1 MSTTT
6 FDTLSPETVVR
17 LHDALATAAAVTSA
31 MELGVL
37 HRLDRGPAQV
47 AVIAEEC
54 GLSRRGAE
62 LLLSALAGIGL
73 AKTAGD
79 GHYIAVAGRRDI
91 SWLVET
97 WSGLPKALRA
107 GGGLA
112 EADTPAGAAA
122 LYPDVVPRLAA
133 MFADAAER
141 AADFLAAP
149 DLRVL
154 DVGAGG
160 APWSIALAKRAPG
173 CRITAVDLPAVLP
186 VTARSVHEA
195 GLDADFELLAG
206 DMFSVDWGTGLY
218 DLVLAGNVCHLFDE
232 KTNRR
237 LIARLRKALR
247 PGGTVAIID
256 VLPDET
262 LGGPP
267 GAVLY
272 ALGLLLRTAGGRAY
286 PFSAYARWLS
296 DAGLVRLERHELASS
311 PPMSL
316 VVARSSA

>member
-1 MSTTT
+1 MPTTT
-6 FDTLSPETVVR
+6 FDTFSPGTVVR
-17 LHDALATAAAVTSA
+17 LHDALATAAAVTA
-31 MELGVL
+31 AVELGVL
-37 HRLDRGPAQV
+37 DRIDRGPAHA

-54 GLSRRGAE
+54 GLSRRGTE

-73 AKTAGD
+73 IRTAGD
-79 GHYIAVAGRRDI
+79 GHYVAAADPRDV

-97 WSGLPKALRA
+97 WSGLPAALCT
-107 GGGLA
+107 GGGVA
-112 EADTPAGAAA
+112 AAHTPQGAAA
-122 LYPDVVPRLAA
+122 LYPNVVPRLAV

-149 DLRVL
+149 NLRVL

-160 APWSIALAKRAPG
+160 APWSIALAKRTRT
-173 CRITAVDLPAVLP
+173 CRVTAVDLPAVLP

-195 GLDADFELLAG
+195 ALDADFKLLAG

-232 KTNRR
+232 QTNRR
-237 LIARLRKALR
+237 LLARLREALR
-247 PGGTVAIID
+247 PGGTVALID

-262 LGGPP
+262 LGEPP

-272 ALGLLLRTAGGRAY
+272 ALGLLLRTADGRAY
-286 PFSAYARWLS
+286 PFSAYERWLS
-296 DAGLVRLERHELASS
+296 DAGFIRLERHELASS
-311 PPMSL
+311 PPLSL
-316 VVARSSA
+316 LVARSPA